1 MGAPCP
7 AASPCN
13 VPGEQTAAPRAA
25 AAQGLG
31 RRRHRR
37 LCHLW
42 RGDTGV
48 SPRCLAGHRRR
59 SAFLRPGEEGE
70 GGKPAACSPPACHQ
84 LRGGPRILP
93 ASPCRAAPC
102 IVLVPLASLLLLD
115 GGWRFRYSFVPSPLP
130 RMSSGHV
137 CWAGGAGC
145 APGHAAAGVHQVSG
159 PGRPKSCRSPAVM
172 GASAVIWI
180 LVSFFCAI
188 WDHSTP
194 AGCCV
199 SKAESDP
206 MPERCSA

>member
-1 MGAPCP
+1 MPCCLPVQRPRGANCCTG
-7 AASPCN
+7 AA
-13 VPGEQTAAPRAA
+13 T
-25 AAQGLG
+25 AQGLG

-59 SAFLRPGEEGE
+59 SAFLQPGKEGE
-70 GGKPAACSPPACHQ
+70 GGKPAVRSPPACHQ
-84 LRGGPRILP
+84 LRGGRRILP
-93 ASPCRAAPC
+93 ASPCRAAPRV
-102 IVLVPLASLLLLD
+102 VLVPLASLLLLD

-130 RMSSGHV
+130 RTSSGHV

-180 LVSFFCAI
+180 LVSFFCAM